1 MYRVR
6 KNLLPLVESGQTD
19 WNDSTQRQLLRS
31 VLMTTC
37 DIAAITKPWD
47 IQLRAANLVI
57 AEFFDQGDKEKNVL
71 KIQPPVSSQSI
82 ISNGTYSIS
91 IAVGLED
98 SRVYLYLRN
107 IQA

>member
-1 MYRVR
+1 MEAGCCYRNAADLTTVTTAFTYVCRVR
-6 KNLLPLVESGQTD
+6 KNVLSLVDSGQTD
-19 WNDSTQRQLLRS
+19 WSDVNQRQLLRS

-71 KIQPPVSSQSI
+71 KIQPPVSLL
-82 ISNGTYSIS
+82 
-91 IAVGLED
+91 V
-98 SRVYLYLRN
+98 
-107 IQA
+107 